1 MKINR
6 FEDLPLWREARTLS
20 REVYQSTSKSIFKD
34 FSLRDQMRR
43 AIISVSSNI
52 AEGFERGSNKEFIQ
66 FLFIAK
72 GSVGELRSQI
82 YSAYDNNYIIKNKF
96 DYLIEECVKIS
107 RNISNFIGYLK
118 NSKITSF
125 RHKEK

>member
-6 FEDLPLWREARTLS
+6 FEDLPIWREARALS
-20 REVYQSTSKSIFKD
+20 KEVYRITSKPIFKD

-52 AEGFERGSNKEFIQ
+52 AEGFERGSNREFIQ

-72 GSVGELRSQI
+72 GSVGELRSQV
-82 YSAYDNNYIIKNKF
+82 YLAYDNNYIIKNEF
-96 DYLIEECVKIS
+96 DYLIDECVKVS
-107 RNISNFIGYLK
+107 KNTSNFINYLK

-125 RHKEK
+125 KHKEK

>member
-1 MKINR
+1 M
-6 FEDLPLWREARTLS
+6 LS
-20 REVYQSTSKSIFKD
+20 KEVYRVTSKSIFKD

-43 AIISVSSNI
+43 AIVSVSSNI
-52 AEGFERGSNKEFIQ
+52 AEGFERGSNREFIQ

-82 YSAYDNNYIIKNKF
+82 YLAYDNNYIIKNEF
-96 DYLIEECVKIS
+96 DYLIDECVKIS
-107 RNISNFIGYLK
+107 KNTNNFINYLK
-118 NSKITSF
+118 ISKITSF